1 MFFKELANKIN
12 LLKEATEDENSI
24 ENLEERLK
32 KLRSKEKRLQN
43 AILKQKDKI
52 AKTQSHKLDLKK
64 KSDALINEEQLLLKG
79 LEEKKSELFALQ
91 KEWDLVSK
99 TEQKLIKYFSTIS

>member
-1 MFFKELANKIN
+1 MFFKELSNKIS
-12 LLKEATEDENSI
+12 LVKEATEAENSI

-43 AILKQKDKI
+43 AMLKQKDKI

-64 KSDALINEEQLLLKG
+64 KSDTLIKEGQLLVKG
-79 LEEKKSELFALQ
+79 
-91 KEWDLVSK
+91 
-99 TEQKLIKYFSTIS
+99 I